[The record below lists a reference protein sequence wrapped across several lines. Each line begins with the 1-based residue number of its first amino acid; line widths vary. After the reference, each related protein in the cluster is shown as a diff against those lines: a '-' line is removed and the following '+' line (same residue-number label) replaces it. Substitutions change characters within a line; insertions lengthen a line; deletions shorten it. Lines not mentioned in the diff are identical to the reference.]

1 MAIVK
6 RFNELLDLDEIDV
19 LIDETDKSRHII
31 VSDLP
36 DSLPQGKSSFLIEL
50 SPFLKDGVE
59 IQMDFIDNDGASIYL
74 EPVSEYLEGTARRV
88 SAEVYGDTAP
98 GIATLIIVGE
108 LESIP
113 EDATIF
119 SDVDPVPVE
128 YQGAYNI
135 RLTKQVVIN
144 PTAVNTQIIK
154 FFDQPKINVSEIR
167 KGTMVR
173 SEVTGS
179 KFTSEFNVEGTPT
192 DSDLLFKPHG
202 AIDNDIKQGSGGTA
216 SPKKQRNIKAYIES
230 RKRKNKK
237 GLRKNSA
244 FKRSGLLSKTNS
256 PATFPYQLKIG
267 DFDGVESFRF
277 NTAHIGGSVTFFES
291 DLGNTFTNSNFYP
304 SSTLSDSGIIDT
316 PTFDTLKEQE
326 IVNVSASMYTAS
338 IVDLINDKTA
348 VVELPFTNKNNNGE
362 NIILPIFAKAKIA
375 YENMPTGS
383 YAAANLVSYA
393 DVKLSN
399 MRTFSGDVYKVKVY
413 VKSEGGFDDYK
424 LLSEVPLE
432 SKELLVDTESI
443 GQAERTGYVIL
454 QSEID
459 RYWDVFGS
467 DNGLTAVTDATITAS
482 YSNSTILDAIELS
495 SSIALSDNPSKHIR
509 FQLKDEY
516 KFDMVNGMDYSI
528 SFTAVGKKIKPTK
541 EAVMLVYVSGSAMK
555 PSDKLYFD
563 EGNSVYVPEF
573 NKYGRRIGALS
584 VKASDD
590 ETVNFGLVNQPF
602 SNDLGGDGVL
612 QFRVLSGIWN
622 ISDMSIA
629 PAADTGFSPSFF
641 QFSQQIPAELSHKRP
656 DTFEFLAEFYDV
668 NNNIADTVA
677 YNAGVLFDGAN
688 MSISGKDNVLESN
701 MFIGGDN
708 TGSGMH
714 LGGVTS
720 TLPET
725 GKDGATGSGFM
736 RSVGYQGF
744 ISASA
749 QSGSYGFMIY
759 SGSVLPDSGDNY
771 KGVGLE
777 LVGESGS
784 LKFRTNPSVF
794 EVLADA
800 FFVGNKDLQF
810 ISGST
815 GNIEISSSDFHLTP
829 EGNVTASAILLG
841 DKGGGNY
848 LQFVNDTLTVVG
860 SLSVNNLFLPAI
872 IDGETSTVL
881 NASSSLDSNG
891 FAKFVSASIG
901 GFDVNSVAIKSA
913 DGSLILS
920 GSGQIT
926 GSTVKLI
933 GGDIGGWKLSESTI
947 QGGNLILGKDGSIKS
962 SDYVSDF
969 SGFIITA
976 EENGY
981 AEFENCKIRGT
992 MATTTFEKESVNAVG
1007 GQLFVA
1013 NSAALSGSAVAAI
1026 EVSMSLKNVTGFAK
1040 GEVLLIKKVTDT
1052 GFNTEYVQ
1060 VISSSRVNAG
1070 GDSDPDG
1077 LAGNIFVQR
1086 GNGFYTRS
1094 TKNYY
1099 GGEANELRWR
1109 SSNNNAVILTK
1120 YFSGVADDAYANGT
1134 DTGVH
1139 ISGSHVSSASLHIF
1153 VTGSVGT
1160 VGDGQS
1166 LSLKVM
1172 NQSDSDAVLGT
1183 KPFWAV
1189 ADGVGPFEKDLY
1201 FPTLNATG
1209 SKIKIGVVGT
1219 SDGSTYMTLNNFTA
1233 SIDYGAIGS
1242 VAAGDSGSV
1251 GDPIGGPTNYT
1262 EGQVVVSTGRY
1273 ISGTGNN
1280 TIGTGYIRLNANPK
1294 NKATPYMDIVERT
1307 GSGIYD
1313 IELKTRLGDLSGVA
1327 GTRNVPEGFQGF
1339 GLMTEV
1345 AFLSGSNIK
1354 LEAPTFL
1361 LGDKNQNFVSGSNGN
1376 IEISS
1381 SKFHIDSETEKFF
1394 VGQPNR
1400 TGSYIDFQG
1409 SAGTLAIS
1417 ASNFELTTDGQI
1429 TASSMRAQNA
1439 VFGGIAKSDLF
1450 EFTSLSIGSSNMDD
1464 YLTEYTGADY
1474 YGDANGLN
1482 YSKLDLSGVS
1492 VDSRTYVRLGK
1503 RARYPIAHIVPPT
1516 TDGLVFIYLVFS
1528 AETGGSKQQNLIWSF
1543 GGAPGSKISSLNNTT
1558 YRATDGAGTTGGI
1571 FFQDETFDK
1580 FRGFAYRRTCGIAN
1594 ANGLSN
1600 SSTVSYPMA
1609 HHVMED
1615 IIYTMLCQDGKW
1627 FLMDISSTR
1636 TGPTQTIGQSY
1647 DFRNGAASNF
1657 NYIKAGNL
1665 QRTGRLGS
1673 AASGEYSTSGSSTG
1687 TTFNLNFG
1695 GSLGDIAD
1703 FGSDAGDN
1711 YFIQELGSVDTA
1723 KDVSGQQYGLSIAS
1737 ATANRYGLLNL
1748 QWTDRSGASAAIHY
1762 DLLNYLNVADS
1773 SNIRLTL
1780 IQAHDSDTTT
1790 LQLGDENDYDNLTI
1804 NPQNGSITQ
1813 KGIFTTQGTAQLNNG
1828 FDTKGTAG
1836 VVFNEDAQD
1845 ANVRMESANNVAM
1858 FKLDAGSD
1866 FVAIGGAAQ
1875 GDGLATFNVHHADAN
1890 FVAEFINSTN
1900 STVADGIMVNYT
1912 GNNALAGSAKFIQV
1926 RNSDNNVCFEVKGA
1940 SSGTSAIDQTFTGGH
1955 DTVCVDD
1962 DDLIPGMIVES
1973 TGEVWFKATSSF
1985 DLALPFT
1992 QLSNSNG
1999 SKSVFGVINGDAL
2012 EYDADNNVINADKGS
2027 HFVKNGYYMP
2037 PSFTSIA
2044 KYAATG
2050 SANRHLH
2057 TNSIGEGVMWVT
2069 NINGEITNGDYIE
2082 SSVIKGYG
2090 RKQADDIMRSK
2101 TVAKS
2106 TEAIDWS
2113 EVTSSIQYSGSAYKK
2128 HLTAVTFH
2136 CG

>member
-50 SPFLKDGVE
+50 SPFMKDGVE
-59 IQMDFIDNDGASIYL
+59 IQMDFIDNEGASIYL

-108 LESIP
+108 LESVP
-113 EDATIF
+113 EDTTIF

-179 KFTSEFNVEGTPT
+179 KFTPEFNVEGTPT

-256 PATFPYQLKIG
+256 PATFPYQLRIG
-267 DFDGVESFRF
+267 EFDGAESFRF

-304 SSTLSDSGIIDT
+304 SSVLSDSGIIDT
-316 PTFDTLKEQE
+316 PTFDTLKEQG
-326 IVNVSASMYTAS
+326 IINVSASMYTAS

-459 RYWDVFGS
+459 KYWDIFGNE
-467 DNGLTAVTDATITAS
+467 NGLTAVTDASITAS

-495 SSIALSDNPSKHIR
+495 SSIALSDDSSKHIR

-555 PSDKLYFD
+555 QSDKLYFD
-563 EGNSVYVPEF
+563 EGNSVYVPES

-677 YNAGVLFDGAN
+677 YNAGILFDGAN

-920 GSGQIT
+920 GSGQVT
-926 GSTVKLI
+926 GSTVKFI

-1013 NSAALSGSAVAAI
+1013 NSAALSGSAVAAT

-1052 GFNTEYVQ
+1052 GFNTEYVK
-1060 VISSSRVNAG
+1060 VVSSSRVNAG

-1077 LAGNIFVQR
+1077 LAGNILVQR
-1086 GNGFYTRS
+1086 GNGYYTR
-1094 TKNYY
+1094 KELKYY
-1099 GGEANELRWR
+1099 GADASTYLGFIGFR
-1109 SSNNNAVILTK
+1109 SSNTDPVVTDLKFNT
-1120 YFSGVADDAYANGT
+1120 GVSAAGLYANGT
-1134 DTGVH
+1134 NTGIHV
-1139 ISGSHVSSASLHIF
+1139 SGSHVSSGSF
-1153 VTGSVGT
+1153 YVNVTGSVV
-1160 VGDGQS
+1160 VGDGTS
-1166 LSLKVM
+1166 LSLRLL
-1172 NQSDSDAVLGT
+1172 NNTDSDSVIGT
-1183 KPFWAV
+1183 LPFWNT
-1189 ADGVGPFEKDLY
+1189 ADGAGPIEKELY
-1201 FPTLNATG
+1201 FPSGVATG
-1209 SKIKIGVVGT
+1209 SKIKMQVVGVT
-1219 SDGSTYMTLNNFTA
+1219 DSTNDAFLKLEHFTA
-1233 SIDYGAIGS
+1233 SLDYGSIGS
-1242 VAAGDSGSV
+1242 VGTGDSGSV

-1280 TIGTGYIRLNANPK
+1280 TVGTGYIRLNANPK

-1313 IELKTRLGDLSGVA
+1313 VELKARLGDLSGVA
-1327 GTRNVPEGFQGF
+1327 GTRNVPAGFQGF
-1339 GLMTEV
+1339 GLMSEV

-1361 LGDKNQNFVSGSNGN
+1361 LGDKNQNFVSGSEGN

-1381 SKFHIDSETEKFF
+1381 SKFHIDSQTEKFF

-1429 TASSMRAQNA
+1429 TASSMQLRGKSVIQDVA
-1439 VFGGIAKSDLF
+1439 VADYFAFRNI
-1450 EFTSLSIGSSNMDD
+1450 EITTSNYTD
-1464 YLTEYTGADY
+1464 YLVEQSFTNNSGTKTGWILYLDGSRG
-1474 YGDANGLN
+1474 GDMGMMVTLNNLDAIAGSKPDMFPIIAIIPPSQVAAGTAPPTSGAGAGHRIIIEARNSTVHFCRNNGSTSN
-1482 YSKLDLSGVS
+1482 TDAVTTSGVN
-1492 VDSRTYVRLGK
+1492 
-1503 RARYPIAHIVPPT
+1503 
-1516 TDGLVFIYLVFS
+1516 
-1528 AETGGSKQQNLIWSF
+1528 GGYFFACDADDPYFF
-1543 GGAPGSKISSLNNTT
+1543 G
-1558 YRATDGAGTTGGI
+1558 
-1571 FFQDETFDK
+1571 F
-1580 FRGFAYRRTCGIAN
+1580 
-1594 ANGLSN
+1594 
-1600 SSTVSYPMA
+1600 
-1609 HHVMED
+1609 
-1615 IIYTMLCQDGKW
+1615 
-1627 FLMDISSTR
+1627 SSTR
-1636 TGPTQTIGQSY
+1636 QV
-1647 DFRNGAASNF
+1647 D
-1657 NYIKAGNL
+1657 
-1665 QRTGRLGS
+1665 
-1673 AASGEYSTSGSSTG
+1673 
-1687 TTFNLNFG
+1687 G
-1695 GSLGDIAD
+1695 GSTYKDCLEIQSGTRIEFARSNTD
-1703 FGSDAGDN
+1703 FK
-1711 YFIQELGSVDTA
+1711 IQSLSSLTKV
-1723 KDVSGQQYGLSIAS
+1723 GLSVP
-1737 ATANRYGLLNL
+1737 
-1748 QWTDRSGASAAIHY
+1748 AAI
-1762 DLLNYLNVADS
+1762 
-1773 SNIRLTL
+1773 
-1780 IQAHDSDTTT
+1780 
-1790 LQLGDENDYDNLTI
+1790 
-1804 NPQNGSITQ
+1804 
-1813 KGIFTTQGTAQLNNG
+1813 
-1828 FDTKGTAG
+1828 
-1836 VVFNEDAQD
+1836 
-1845 ANVRMESANNVAM
+1845 
-1858 FKLDAGSD
+1858 
-1866 FVAIGGAAQ
+1866 
-1875 GDGLATFNVHHADAN
+1875 ATFNVKETYLAGDPVRAPAPFMFAGGWNSNFQGTIMVTPNHTAVMKDDGEAVANNGAALSSTNYASASITLQYANAN
-1890 FVAEFINSTN
+1890 FLHVGGIRGSVLGTAMTSPALGLGAFDTKPADKDYPLIVNESHVLTSAAFNHNPYEENIDFQVSAVASPSKGPLDGQNMIRVDAARGVVGIGCNPGGDGAEGVLGVHANYAGYMARFFNDGDNENRFGIEIQ
-1900 STVADGIMVNYT
+1900 VGADDG
-1912 GNNALAGSAKFIQV
+1912 AGSTGLIKF
-1926 RNSDNNVCFEVKGA
+1926 SDGNGDSIGSIVNGGGTIAYNDFTGA
-1940 SSGTSAIDQTFTGGH
+1940 HPSYILKTESNTTDIHTSASGSLSGSVYPNG
-1955 DTVCVDD
+1955 TVVS
-1962 DDLIPGMIVES
+1962 MVS
-1973 TGEVWFKATSSF
+1973 SSF
-1985 DLALPFT
+1985 DSKM
-1992 QLSNSNG
+1992 SNQPLHWVVS
-1999 SKSVFGVINGDAL
+1999 SSAHQDKRVFGVYTLAMPWGTSGSRHDGTIDEL
-2012 EYDADNNVINADKGS
+2012 EKDWR
-2027 HFVKNGYYMP
+2027 
-2037 PSFTSIA
+2037 FTHSIA
-2044 KYAATG
+2044 SVGDGFILASNQG
-2050 SANRHLH
+2050 GD
-2057 TNSIGEGVMWVT
+2057 I
-2069 NINGEITNGDYIE
+2069 EIGDYLTTA
-2082 SSVIKGYG
+2082 SGSGGYA
-2090 RKQADDIMRSK
+2090 RKQSDDLLHNY
-2101 TVAKS
+2101 TVAK
-2106 TEAIDWS
+2106 ANMPVDWDDES
-2113 EVTSSIQYSGSAYKK
+2113 ETTKLIACTY
-2128 HLTAVTFH
+2128 H

>member
-19 LIDETDKSRHII
+19 LIDEIDKSRHLI

-50 SPFLKDGVE
+50 SPFMKDGVE
-59 IQMDFIDNDGASIYL
+59 IQMDFIDNDGTSIYL

-88 SAEVYGDTAP
+88 SAEVYNDTAP

-135 RLTKQVVIN
+135 RLTKQIIIN

-154 FFDQPKINVSEIR
+154 FFDQPKINVTEIR

-179 KFTSEFNVEGTPT
+179 KFTSEFNIEGTPT

-202 AIDNDIKQGSGGTA
+202 AIDGDIKQGSGGTA
-216 SPKKQRNIKAYIES
+216 SPKKQRNVRAFIES

-267 DFDGVESFRF
+267 DFDGSETFRF
-277 NTAHIGGSVTFFES
+277 NTAHIGGSVKFFES

-304 SSTLSDSGIIDT
+304 SNALSESGIIDT
-316 PTFDTLKEQE
+316 PTFDTLKEQG
-326 IVNVSASMYTAS
+326 IINVSASMYTAS

-348 VVELPFTNKNNNGE
+348 VVELPFTNKNSNGE

-459 RYWDVFGS
+459 KYWDVFGS
-467 DNGLTAVTDATITAS
+467 DNGLTAVNDATITAS

-563 EGNSVYVPEF
+563 EGNSVYVPES

-590 ETVNFGLVNQPF
+590 ETVDFGLVNQPF

-677 YNAGVLFDGAN
+677 YLPGALFDGAN
-688 MSISGKDNVLESN
+688 MSVSGKDNVLESN

-708 TGSGMH
+708 TASGMH

-841 DKGGGNY
+841 DKSGGNY
-848 LQFVNDTLTVVG
+848 LQFVNGALTVVG

-962 SDYVSDF
+962 ADYQSDVA
-969 SGFIITA
+969 GFIITA

-992 MATTTFEKESVNAVG
+992 MSTTTFEKESVNAVG
-1007 GQLFVA
+1007 GQMFIA
-1013 NSAALSGSAVAAI
+1013 NSAALSGSNVAAT

-1060 VISSSRVNAG
+1060 VISSSRTLAG

-1077 LAGNIFVQR
+1077 LAGHIFVQR
-1086 GNGFYTRS
+1086 GHGFYTRS

-1099 GGEANELRWR
+1099 GAEGNAFKFR
-1109 SSNNNAVILTK
+1109 SADSSTTVTTTNTR
-1120 YFSGVADDAYANGT
+1120 YFTPVPDDAFADGE
-1134 DTGVH
+1134 DSGVH
-1139 ISGSHVSSASLHIF
+1139 ISGSHISSGSLHIF
-1153 VTGSVGT
+1153 VTGSVGA
-1160 VGDGQS
+1160 VGGG
-1166 LSLKVM
+1166 LRMSLKVM
-1172 NQSDSDAVLGT
+1172 NQSNSDALLGT
-1183 KPFWAV
+1183 EQFWTV
-1189 ADGVGPFEKDLY
+1189 DDGVGPIEKDLY
-1201 FPTLNATG
+1201 FPTLNASG
-1209 SKIKIGVVGT
+1209 SKIKIAVVAAANST
-1219 SDGSTYMTLNNFTA
+1219 SYLILNAFTA
-1233 SIDYGAIGS
+1233 SIDYGALGTAVS
-1242 VAAGDSGSV
+1242 GDSGSV
-1251 GDPIGGPTNYT
+1251 GDPIGGPQEYT

-1273 ISGTGNN
+1273 ISGTGND
-1280 TIGTGYIRLNANPK
+1280 TIGSGYIRLNANPK
-1294 NKATPYMDIVERT
+1294 NAATPYMDIVERT

-1313 IELKTRLGDLSGVA
+1313 VELKTRLGDLSGVA

-1400 TGSYIDFQG
+1400 TGSFIDFQG

-1429 TASSMRAQNA
+1429 TASSMQLRGKSVIQDVAVADYFAFRNVEITTGNYEDYMVEQNFTNNGGTKKGWILYLDGSQGGDMGMMVTLVNLQSITRQYPIIAIIPPSQVAAGSAPPTSGAGAGHRIIIESKTDKSYFVRNNGTPSNTDA
-1439 VFGGIAKSDLF
+1439 VTTSGINGGYFFACDADDPYFFGFSSTRQVDGGATYRDCLEIQAGTRI
-1450 EFTSLSIGSSNMDD
+1450 EFARSNTDFKIQSLSSLTKVGLSVPAAVATFNVKEAYLAGTPARAPAPFMFAGGWNSNFQGTVMITPNHTAVMKDSGEAVANNGAALSSANYASASITMQYANNNLLHIGAIKSSILGTALSSPALGLGAFDTKPADKDYPLIVNEAAVLTSATFNHNPYEEDIDFQVSAVASPSAGPKDGENMIRVDAARGVVGIGCEPGGDSSEGVLAVHANYNGYMARFFNDGNNANRFGIEIQAGADNAAGSTGLIKFTDGNETTIGSILNV
-1464 YLTEYTGADY
+1464 
-1474 YGDANGLN
+1474 NG
-1482 YSKLDLSGVS
+1482 
-1492 VDSRTYVRLGK
+1492 
-1503 RARYPIAHIVPPT
+1503 
-1516 TDGLVFIYLVFS
+1516 
-1528 AETGGSKQQNLIWSF
+1528 
-1543 GGAPGSKISSLNNTT
+1543 
-1558 YRATDGAGTTGGI
+1558 
-1571 FFQDETFDK
+1571 
-1580 FRGFAYRRTCGIAN
+1580 
-1594 ANGLSN
+1594 
-1600 SSTVSYPMA
+1600 TVSYNAFTGA
-1609 HHVMED
+1609 HIAKILKSESD
-1615 IIYTMLCQDGKW
+1615 TTSIYT
-1627 FLMDISSTR
+1627 S
-1636 TGPTQTIGQSY
+1636 
-1647 DFRNGAASNF
+1647 
-1657 NYIKAGNL
+1657 
-1665 QRTGRLGS
+1665 
-1673 AASGEYSTSGSSTG
+1673 ASGSTSGSVYPNG
-1687 TTFNLNFG
+1687 TVVSMVSSSFDSKMSNQPLHWVVSSSAHQDKRVFG
-1695 GSLGDIAD
+1695 VYTLAMPWGTSGSRHDGTID
-1703 FGSDAGDN
+1703 
-1711 YFIQELGSVDTA
+1711 ELE
-1723 KDVSGQQYGLSIAS
+1723 KDWRFTHSIAS
-1737 ATANRYGLLNL
+1737 VGDGFILASNQGGDIEIGDYLTTA
-1748 QWTDRSGASAAIHY
+1748 SGSGGYARKQSD
-1762 DLLNYLNVADS
+1762 DLLHNY
-1773 SNIRLTL
+1773 
-1780 IQAHDSDTTT
+1780 
-1790 LQLGDENDYDNLTI
+1790 
-1804 NPQNGSITQ
+1804 
-1813 KGIFTTQGTAQLNNG
+1813 
-1828 FDTKGTAG
+1828 
-1836 VVFNEDAQD
+1836 
-1845 ANVRMESANNVAM
+1845 
-1858 FKLDAGSD
+1858 
-1866 FVAIGGAAQ
+1866 
-1875 GDGLATFNVHHADAN
+1875 
-1890 FVAEFINSTN
+1890 
-1900 STVADGIMVNYT
+1900 
-1912 GNNALAGSAKFIQV
+1912 
-1926 RNSDNNVCFEVKGA
+1926 
-1940 SSGTSAIDQTFTGGH
+1940 
-1955 DTVCVDD
+1955 
-1962 DDLIPGMIVES
+1962 
-1973 TGEVWFKATSSF
+1973 
-1985 DLALPFT
+1985 
-1992 QLSNSNG
+1992 
-1999 SKSVFGVINGDAL
+1999 
-2012 EYDADNNVINADKGS
+2012 
-2027 HFVKNGYYMP
+2027 
-2037 PSFTSIA
+2037 
-2044 KYAATG
+2044 
-2050 SANRHLH
+2050 
-2057 TNSIGEGVMWVT
+2057 
-2069 NINGEITNGDYIE
+2069 
-2082 SSVIKGYG
+2082 
-2090 RKQADDIMRSK
+2090 
-2101 TVAKS
+2101 TVAK
-2106 TEAIDWS
+2106 ANMPIDWDDES
-2113 EVTSSIQYSGSAYKK
+2113 EATKLIACTY
-2128 HLTAVTFH
+2128 H

>member
-50 SPFLKDGVE
+50 SPFMKDGVE
-59 IQMDFIDNDGASIYL
+59 IQMDFIDNEGASIYL

-108 LESIP
+108 LESVP
-113 EDATIF
+113 EDTTIF

-179 KFTSEFNVEGTPT
+179 KFTPEFNVEGTPT

-256 PATFPYQLKIG
+256 PATFPYQLRIG
-267 DFDGVESFRF
+267 EFDGAESFRF

-304 SSTLSDSGIIDT
+304 SSVLSDSGIIDT
-316 PTFDTLKEQE
+316 PTFDTLKEQG
-326 IVNVSASMYTAS
+326 IINVSASMYTAS

-459 RYWDVFGS
+459 KYWDIFGNE
-467 DNGLTAVTDATITAS
+467 NGLTAVTDASITAS

-495 SSIALSDNPSKHIR
+495 SSIALSDDSSKHIR

-555 PSDKLYFD
+555 QSDKLYFD
-563 EGNSVYVPEF
+563 EGNSVYVPES

-677 YNAGVLFDGAN
+677 YNAGILFDGAN

-920 GSGQIT
+920 GSGQVT
-926 GSTVKLI
+926 GSTVKFI

-1013 NSAALSGSAVAAI
+1013 NSAALSGSAVAAT

-1052 GFNTEYVQ
+1052 GFNTEYVK
-1060 VISSSRVNAG
+1060 VVSSSRVNAG

-1077 LAGNIFVQR
+1077 LAGNILVQR
-1086 GNGFYTRS
+1086 GNGYYTR
-1094 TKNYY
+1094 KELKYY
-1099 GGEANELRWR
+1099 GADASTYLGFIGFR
-1109 SSNNNAVILTK
+1109 SSNTDPVVTDLKFNT
-1120 YFSGVADDAYANGT
+1120 GVSAAGLYANGT
-1134 DTGVH
+1134 NTGIHV
-1139 ISGSHVSSASLHIF
+1139 SGSHVSSGSF
-1153 VTGSVGT
+1153 YVNVTGSVV
-1160 VGDGQS
+1160 VGDGTS
-1166 LSLKVM
+1166 LSLRLL
-1172 NQSDSDAVLGT
+1172 NNTDSDSVIGT
-1183 KPFWAV
+1183 LPFWNT
-1189 ADGVGPFEKDLY
+1189 ADGAGPIEKELY
-1201 FPTLNATG
+1201 FPSGVATG
-1209 SKIKIGVVGT
+1209 SKIKMQVVGVT
-1219 SDGSTYMTLNNFTA
+1219 DSTNDAFLKLEHFTA
-1233 SIDYGAIGS
+1233 SLDYGSIGS
-1242 VAAGDSGSV
+1242 VGTGDSGSV

-1280 TIGTGYIRLNANPK
+1280 TVGTGYIRLNANPK

-1313 IELKTRLGDLSGVA
+1313 VELKARLGDLSGVA
-1327 GTRNVPEGFQGF
+1327 GTRNVPAGFQGF
-1339 GLMTEV
+1339 GLMSEV

-1361 LGDKNQNFVSGSNGN
+1361 LGDKNQNFVSGSEGN

-1381 SKFHIDSETEKFF
+1381 SKFHIDSQTEKFF

-1429 TASSMRAQNA
+1429 TASSMQLRGKSVIQDVAVADYFAFRNIEITTSNYTDYLVEQSFTNNSGTKTGWILYLDGSRGGDMGMMVTLNNLDAIAGSKPDMFPIIAIIPPSQVAAGTAPPTSGAGAGHRIIIEARNSTVHFCRNNGSTSNTDAVTTSGVNGGYFFACDADDPYFFGFSSTRQVDGGSTYKDCLEIQSGTRIEFARSNTDFKIQSLSSLTKVGLSVPAAIATFNVKETYLAGDPVRAPAPFMFAGGWNSNFQGTIMVTPNHTAVMKDDGEAVANNGAALSSTNYASASITLQYANA
-1439 VFGGIAKSDLF
+1439 NFLHVGGIRGSVLGTAMTSPALGLGAFDTKPADKDYPLIVNESHVLTSAAFNHNPYEENIDFQVSAVASPSKGPLDGQNMIRVDAARGVVGIGCNPGGDGAEGVLGVHANYAGYMARFFNDGDNENRFGIEIQVGADDGAGSTGLIKFSDGNGD
-1450 EFTSLSIGSSNMDD
+1450 SIGSIVNGSGTIAYNAF
-1464 YLTEYTGADY
+1464 TGAHLAKILKSESD
-1474 YGDANGLN
+1474 
-1482 YSKLDLSGVS
+1482 
-1492 VDSRTYVRLGK
+1492 
-1503 RARYPIAHIVPPT
+1503 T
-1516 TDGLVFIYLVFS
+1516 TS
-1528 AETGGSKQQNLIWSF
+1528 
-1543 GGAPGSKISSLNNTT
+1543 
-1558 YRATDGAGTTGGI
+1558 
-1571 FFQDETFDK
+1571 
-1580 FRGFAYRRTCGIAN
+1580 
-1594 ANGLSN
+1594 
-1600 SSTVSYPMA
+1600 
-1609 HHVMED
+1609 
-1615 IIYTMLCQDGKW
+1615 IYT
-1627 FLMDISSTR
+1627 S
-1636 TGPTQTIGQSY
+1636 
-1647 DFRNGAASNF
+1647 
-1657 NYIKAGNL
+1657 
-1665 QRTGRLGS
+1665 
-1673 AASGEYSTSGSSTG
+1673 ASGSTSGSVYPNG
-1687 TTFNLNFG
+1687 TVVSMVSSSFDSKMSNQPLHWVVSSSAHQDKRVFG
-1695 GSLGDIAD
+1695 VYTLAMPWGTSGSRHDGTID
-1703 FGSDAGDN
+1703 
-1711 YFIQELGSVDTA
+1711 ELE
-1723 KDVSGQQYGLSIAS
+1723 KDWRFTHSIAS
-1737 ATANRYGLLNL
+1737 VGDGFILASNQGGDIEIGDYLTTA
-1748 QWTDRSGASAAIHY
+1748 SGSGGYARKQSD
-1762 DLLNYLNVADS
+1762 DLLHNY
-1773 SNIRLTL
+1773 
-1780 IQAHDSDTTT
+1780 
-1790 LQLGDENDYDNLTI
+1790 
-1804 NPQNGSITQ
+1804 
-1813 KGIFTTQGTAQLNNG
+1813 
-1828 FDTKGTAG
+1828 
-1836 VVFNEDAQD
+1836 
-1845 ANVRMESANNVAM
+1845 
-1858 FKLDAGSD
+1858 
-1866 FVAIGGAAQ
+1866 
-1875 GDGLATFNVHHADAN
+1875 
-1890 FVAEFINSTN
+1890 
-1900 STVADGIMVNYT
+1900 
-1912 GNNALAGSAKFIQV
+1912 
-1926 RNSDNNVCFEVKGA
+1926 
-1940 SSGTSAIDQTFTGGH
+1940 
-1955 DTVCVDD
+1955 
-1962 DDLIPGMIVES
+1962 
-1973 TGEVWFKATSSF
+1973 
-1985 DLALPFT
+1985 
-1992 QLSNSNG
+1992 
-1999 SKSVFGVINGDAL
+1999 
-2012 EYDADNNVINADKGS
+2012 
-2027 HFVKNGYYMP
+2027 
-2037 PSFTSIA
+2037 
-2044 KYAATG
+2044 
-2050 SANRHLH
+2050 
-2057 TNSIGEGVMWVT
+2057 
-2069 NINGEITNGDYIE
+2069 
-2082 SSVIKGYG
+2082 
-2090 RKQADDIMRSK
+2090 
-2101 TVAKS
+2101 TVAK
-2106 TEAIDWS
+2106 ANMPVDWDDES
-2113 EVTSSIQYSGSAYKK
+2113 ETTKLIACTY
-2128 HLTAVTFH
+2128 H